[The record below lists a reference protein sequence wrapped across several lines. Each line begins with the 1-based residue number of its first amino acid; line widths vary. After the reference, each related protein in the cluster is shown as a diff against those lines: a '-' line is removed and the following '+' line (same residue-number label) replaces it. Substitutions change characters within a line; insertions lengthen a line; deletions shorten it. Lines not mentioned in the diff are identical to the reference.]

1 MAALEYK
8 GINIDVTFQGM
19 YKIYDRKYERFVM
32 FDDLDAVCDY
42 INQHKLYEL

>member
-8 GINIDVTFQGM
+8 GINIDTTFQGM

-32 FDDLDAVCDY
+32 FDDLDAVYEY